1 VVVNRTH
8 SIVKLKRAIDE
19 VASRGAK
26 VIDRRTHIGRE
37 LMRWRGEV
45 EQDLGGPES
54 LSAQQHTVLDIAMRT
69 KLVLDSTDYW
79 LVKQASLVDKAPQ
92 AALPDCAAA
101 CGVGG
106 LTAAAA
112 LRARVG
118 AQGQACAE
126 LERLPRGPPRALRN
140 GPLRALRNAIN

>member
-79 LVKQASLVDKAPQ
+79 LVKQASLVDKRHKQLFPIVQ
-92 AALPDCAAA
+92 QRAALADSLLRQLSALGLGRKAKHVQSLSDYLAAHREPSE
-101 CGVGG
+101 
-106 LTAAAA
+106 TA
-112 LRARVG
+112 RS
-118 AQGQACAE
+118 E
-126 LERLPRGPPRALRN
+126 PEKTP
-140 GPLRALRNAIN
+140 